1 MKPNKE
7 SRNKLTYILSIYD
20 KGAKKMQWERDS
32 LFNKLCQENWTATY
46 KRVKLDHY
54 LPLYA
59 KINPKWIKDLDV
71 RLETILF
78 LKENIDNKLLLVIG
92 LGNDFLDLTLNE
104 EAI

>member
-1 MKPNKE
+1 M
-7 SRNKLTYILSIYD
+7 
-20 KGAKKMQWERDS
+20 
-32 LFNKLCQENWTATY
+32 
-46 KRVKLDHY
+46 KLDHY

-59 KINPKWIKDLDV
+59 KIDPKWIKDLDV